1 MEDHWK
7 DKSLL
12 ALIWPYKVSDT
23 DYHFP
28 HQNMDVSF
36 VDKKWYFRGLEVT
49 REHVAEVFIT
59 EFYFEED
66 EKDEG

>member
-1 MEDHWK
+1 
-7 DKSLL
+7 
-12 ALIWPYKVSDT
+12 
-23 DYHFP
+23 
-28 HQNMDVSF
+28 MDVSF